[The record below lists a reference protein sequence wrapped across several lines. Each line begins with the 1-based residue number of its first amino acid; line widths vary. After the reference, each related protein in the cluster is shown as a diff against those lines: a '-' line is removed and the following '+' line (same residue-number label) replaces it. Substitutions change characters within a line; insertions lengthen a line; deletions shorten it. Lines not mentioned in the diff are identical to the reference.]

1 MTHSQNHD
9 GSGKRVTLYFPS
21 PLRVALPKV
30 TAISL
35 LLIVAANIGSL
46 TKSGDWSDISL
57 KIHFLTTLIIV
68 ALIGLILL
76 IVYYASRIISAF
88 LIIDHDSLVIVKI
101 GKAKEYN
108 LDSIKS
114 FLFDTTIAY
123 SSNPQQI
130 DIAVFAHNQR
140 DEKQHILSF
149 NHHYRLMDAW
159 KKTAAMLET
168 ATGKNVIMAFHMR
181 DPNGNVVDMEP
192 DSQL

>member
-1 MTHSQNHD
+1 MTLLQNND
-9 GSGKRVTLYFPS
+9 GSGKQVTLYFPS

-35 LLIVAANIGSL
+35 LLIFAANIGSL
-46 TKSGDWSDISL
+46 TKSGDWSATSL

-76 IVYYASRIISAF
+76 ILYYANKIISAF

-101 GKAKEYN
+101 GKAREYN

-114 FLFDTTIAY
+114 FLFDTTISY
-123 SSNPQQI
+123 SSNPHQI
-130 DIAVFAHNQR
+130 DVAVFVRNQQ
-140 DEKQHILSF
+140 DEKQHIFSF
-149 NHHYRLMDAW
+149 NHHYRLLGAW

-168 ATGKNVIMAFHMR
+168 ATGKNVIMVFHMK
-181 DPNGNVVDMEP
+181 DPNGQVVDIEP
-192 DSQL
+192 V